1 MAIGAR
7 SQSAR
12 TYLDKHVDE
21 LAECSL
27 DELVIH
33 ALRALRDTLP
43 PDAPPLTGLN
53 TAIGFVGK
61 DAMPFCVVEEEAEVQ
76 AWLDKLP
83 PPPARPAV
91 SGELSKEDEAGKED
105 EADKEGEAGEMQM

>member
-12 TYLDKHVDE
+12 TYFDKNVDNLDGCSKDE
-21 LAECSL
+21 LIL
-27 DELVIH
+27 H

-53 TAIGFVGK
+53 TAIGFVGE
-61 DAMPFCVVEEEAEVQ
+61 DTPFSVVEEEEAVQ
-76 AWLDKLP
+76 VWLDKLP
-83 PPPARPAV
+83 PPPERP
-91 SGELSKEDEAGKED
+91 SGAGD
-105 EADKEGEAGEMQM
+105 SGVGVGVGGDSGAGGGGSGEMQI